1 MARIKFYSLETI
13 AQLSPEL
20 RTGDQPN
27 PTRRPTPEGDAI
39 IAQFGL
45 KKWRVLGPVIVV
57 IVLQGYLLWTLNRT
71 QNGIVLEP
79 NGVRKP
85 FLFAEFLAGVS
96 LYFYREIL
104 PWGRWCA
111 FAALA
116 VSVILPSL
124 GQYGAFLASA
134 PVAYAT
140 VCFGVV
146 NPSRRL
152 LRGADYSC
160 GNYLYGLVVQ
170 QTTMYLFPMVRVW
183 YLNVLSLPIAILV
196 AASWHFVERPANGL
210 RWGIKRIEEPDLAFR
225 MPEVRARSGG
235 QRT

>member
-1 MARIKFYSLETI
+1 MAAAAWTEISSRPTKSGKRRSLARIKFYSLETI

-20 RTGDQPN
+20 RTAANKALYDSPLL
-27 PTRRPTPEGDAI
+27 RFRFFA
-39 IAQFGL
+39 L
-45 KKWRVLGPVIVV
+45 S
-57 IVLQGYLLWTLNRT
+57 GYLVAESLERSRT
-71 QNGIVLEP
+71 QRCFWVNKAAHTGGRRYHRTVRFEKVACARAGDRRYRFTGISALDFEP
-79 NGVRKP
+79 DTKWYCSGNKRRKEASFRRVP
-85 FLFAEFLAGVS
+85 CRCFRIFLSRDSS
-96 LYFYREIL
+96 LGR
-104 PWGRWCA
+104 RWCA

-152 LRGADYSC
+152 LRGADYAC

-170 QTTMYLFPMVRVW
+170 QTTMYLFPMVRV
-183 YLNVLSLPIAILV
+183 
-196 AASWHFVERPANGL
+196 
-210 RWGIKRIEEPDLAFR
+210 
-225 MPEVRARSGG
+225 
-235 QRT
+235 

>member
-1 MARIKFYSLETI
+1 LLLRVGYHRAVRFENVACARAGDRRYRFTGISALDFEPDTKWYCSGNKRRKEAVSFRRVPCRCFRIFLSRDSSLG
-13 AQLSPEL
+13 
-20 RTGDQPN
+20 R
-27 PTRRPTPEGDAI
+27 
-39 IAQFGL
+39 
-45 KKWRVLGPVIVV
+45 
-57 IVLQGYLLWTLNRT
+57 
-71 QNGIVLEP
+71 
-79 NGVRKP
+79 
-85 FLFAEFLAGVS
+85 
-96 LYFYREIL
+96 
-104 PWGRWCA
+104 RWCA

-183 YLNVLSLPIAILV
+183 YLNVLISLPIAILWRPPGI
-196 AASWHFVERPANGL
+196 SWNVLPTAC
-210 RWGIKRIEEPDLAFR
+210 
-225 MPEVRARSGG
+225 GG
-235 QRT
+235 G